1 MPPIKEE
8 RLLIE
13 SPLKVYSCTDN
24 MPTPLS
30 ISVANST
37 FERSFFAKSPIATPE
52 SLAVLFV
59 PAEIS
64 TRSAAPAFADIVTM
78 FAVPLDTFVS
88 A

>member
-1 MPPIKEE
+1 MT
-8 RLLIE
+8 L
-13 SPLKVYSCTDN
+13 SGC
-24 MPTPLS
+24 TPLLLRFS
-30 ISVANST
+30 SPT